1 MIKIEKPWGHYI
13 SLYEDKLVSN
23 LIQIKTL
30 TVLKGQRLS
39 LQSHQYRKEYWL
51 VVQGNPTVELDD
63 SKRDYF
69 IGDLITIQP
78 KQKHRLSN
86 KYTDPAVIVEV
97 QLGTYLGEDDIT
109 RYEDDYNRDDAEEM
123 QNIIRQMKEQSD
135 G

>member
-1 MIKIEKPWGHYI
+1 MIKIIKPWGNY
-13 SLYEDKLVSN
+13 VSTFIDETSN
-23 LIQIKTL
+23 GMVQVKVL
-30 TVLKGQRLS
+30 TVLSKQRLS
-39 LQSHQYRKEYWL
+39 LQSHQFRKEYWL
-51 VVQGNPTVELDD
+51 VVQGNPTVEVEK
-63 SKRDYF
+63 STKDYF

-86 KYTDPAVIVEV
+86 KYTDPVVVVEV

-123 QNIIRQMKEQSD
+123 QNIIRQIKDQTN